1 MKLRD
6 NLNTEIRYKEL
17 IQKKTSFVEE
27 DLHEY
32 QCTRT
37 TWDSKQ
43 ELSHFDI
50 ILRNAYQILISKY
63 SVGYPV
69 LELIPD
75 YLQGVQFM
83 KKGWNTDAGYVTM
96 LWYLSIGVM
105 LECHKEL
112 QQLSILLKE
121 HSVKDKLFSFL
132 VNNTQDYASE
142 KLLWTTPYAG
152 LIEVIELAKT
162 NKEEAVERLQ
172 KYLKKEWY
180 KGHSDCGWYN
190 DHKSKWGVHFGYWS
204 FESGA
209 LVKILGLDDSSLQGL
224 PYYPYDMVH
233 CME

>member
-17 IQKKTSFVEE
+17 IQKKTSFVED

-32 QCTRT
+32 QCTGTR
-37 TWDSKQ
+37 WDSKQ

-63 SVGYPV
+63 SAGYPV

-75 YLQGVQFM
+75 YLQGLQFM
-83 KKGWNTDAGYVTM
+83 KKGWNADAGYVTM

-112 QQLSILLKE
+112 QQLSILLRE

-162 NKEEAVERLQ
+162 NKEKAVERLQ
-172 KYLKKEWY
+172 NYLKKEWY

>member
-32 QCTRT
+32 QCTGT

-112 QQLSILLKE
+112 QQLSILLRE
-121 HSVKDKLFSFL
+121 LSVKDKLFSFL

-152 LIEVIELAKT
+152 LIEVIEFAKT
-162 NKEEAVERLQ
+162 NKEKAVERLQ

-209 LVKILGLDDSSLQGL
+209 LVKILGLDNSSLQGL

>member
-32 QCTRT
+32 QCTGT

-50 ILRNAYQILISKY
+50 ILRNANQILISKY
-63 SVGYPV
+63 SAGYPV

-83 KKGWNTDAGYVTM
+83 KKGWNADAGYVTM

-112 QQLSILLKE
+112 QQLSILLKQ
-121 HSVKDKLFSFL
+121 HSVKDKIFSFL
-132 VNNTQDYASE
+132 VNNTQDYASK

-162 NKEEAVERLQ
+162 NKEKAVERLQ

>member
-32 QCTRT
+32 QCTGT

-112 QQLSILLKE
+112 QQLSILLRE
-121 HSVKDKLFSFL
+121 LSVKDKLFSFL

>member
-32 QCTRT
+32 QCTGT

-50 ILRNAYQILISKY
+50 ILRNANQILISKY
-63 SVGYPV
+63 SAGYPV

-83 KKGWNTDAGYVTM
+83 KKGWNADAGYVTM

-152 LIEVIELAKT
+152 LIEVIEFAKT
-162 NKEEAVERLQ
+162 NKEKAVERLQ

>member
-32 QCTRT
+32 QCTGT

-63 SVGYPV
+63 SAGYPV

-83 KKGWNTDAGYVTM
+83 KKGWNADAGYVTM
-96 LWYLSIGVM
+96 LWFLSIGVM

-112 QQLSILLKE
+112 QQLSILLRE
-121 HSVKDKLFSFL
+121 LSVKDKLFSFL

-152 LIEVIELAKT
+152 LIEVIEFAKT
-162 NKEEAVERLQ
+162 NKEKAVERLQ

-209 LVKILGLDDSSLQGL
+209 LVKKLGLDDSYLQGL

>member
-17 IQKKTSFVEE
+17 IRKKTSFVEE

-32 QCTRT
+32 QCTGT

-75 YLQGVQFM
+75 YLQGVQFI
-83 KKGWNTDAGYVTM
+83 KKGWNADAGYVTM

-112 QQLSILLKE
+112 QQLSILLRE

-152 LIEVIELAKT
+152 LIEVIEFAKT
-162 NKEEAVERLQ
+162 NKEKAVERLQ

-190 DHKSKWGVHFGYWS
+190 DHKSKWGIHFGYWS

>member
-17 IQKKTSFVEE
+17 IRKKTSFVEE

-32 QCTRT
+32 QCTGT

-50 ILRNAYQILISKY
+50 ILRNAHQILISKY
-63 SVGYPV
+63 SAGYPV

-75 YLQGVQFM
+75 YLQGVQFI
-83 KKGWNTDAGYVTM
+83 KKGWNADAGYVTM

-112 QQLSILLKE
+112 QQLSILLRE

-162 NKEEAVERLQ
+162 NKEKAVERLQ

>member
-32 QCTRT
+32 QCTGT

-63 SVGYPV
+63 SAGYPV

-75 YLQGVQFM
+75 YLQGVQFV
-83 KKGWNTDAGYVTM
+83 KKGWNADAGYVTM

-112 QQLSILLKE
+112 QQLSILLRE
-121 HSVKDKLFSFL
+121 LSVKDKLFSFL

-152 LIEVIELAKT
+152 LIEVIEFAKT
-162 NKEEAVERLQ
+162 NKEKAVERLQ

>member
-17 IQKKTSFVEE
+17 IRKKTSFVEE

-32 QCTRT
+32 QCTGT

-75 YLQGVQFM
+75 YLQGVQFL

-112 QQLSILLKE
+112 QQLSILLRE
-121 HSVKDKLFSFL
+121 LSVKDKLFSFL

-152 LIEVIELAKT
+152 LIEVIEFAKT
-162 NKEEAVERLQ
+162 NKEKAVERLQ

-180 KGHSDCGWYN
+180 KGHSDSGWYN

>member
-75 YLQGVQFM
+75 YLQGVQFI
-83 KKGWNTDAGYVTM
+83 KKGWNADAGYVTM

-112 QQLSILLKE
+112 QQLSILLRE

-142 KLLWTTPYAG
+142 KLLWTAPYAG
-152 LIEVIELAKT
+152 LIEVIEVAKT
-162 NKEEAVERLQ
+162 NKEKAVERLQ

>member
-32 QCTRT
+32 QCTGT

-63 SVGYPV
+63 SAGYPV

-112 QQLSILLKE
+112 QQLSILLRE
-121 HSVKDKLFSFL
+121 LSVNDKLFSFL

-152 LIEVIELAKT
+152 LIEVIEFAKT
-162 NKEEAVERLQ
+162 NKEKAVERLQ

>member
-17 IQKKTSFVEE
+17 IRKKTPFVEE

-32 QCTRT
+32 QCTGT

-50 ILRNAYQILISKY
+50 ILRNAHQILISKY
-63 SVGYPV
+63 SAGYPV

-75 YLQGVQFM
+75 YLQGVQFI
-83 KKGWNTDAGYVTM
+83 KKGWNADAGYVTM

-152 LIEVIELAKT
+152 LIEVIEFAKT
-162 NKEEAVERLQ
+162 NKEKAVERLQ

-190 DHKSKWGVHFGYWS
+190 DHKSKWGIHFGYWS

>member
-32 QCTRT
+32 QCTGT

-121 HSVKDKLFSFL
+121 HSVKDKFFSFL

-162 NKEEAVERLQ
+162 NKEKAVERLQ

>member
-32 QCTRT
+32 QCTGT

-75 YLQGVQFM
+75 YLQGVQFL

-112 QQLSILLKE
+112 QQLSILLRE
-121 HSVKDKLFSFL
+121 LSVKDKLFSFL

-162 NKEEAVERLQ
+162 NKEKAVERLQ

-180 KGHSDCGWYN
+180 KGHSDSGWYN

>member
-32 QCTRT
+32 QCTGT

-63 SVGYPV
+63 SAGYPV

-83 KKGWNTDAGYVTM
+83 KKGWNADAGYVTM

-112 QQLSILLKE
+112 QQLSILLRE
-121 HSVKDKLFSFL
+121 LSVKDKLFSFL

-152 LIEVIELAKT
+152 LIEVIEFAKT
-162 NKEEAVERLQ
+162 NKEKAVERLQ

-209 LVKILGLDDSSLQGL
+209 LVKKLGLDDSSLQGL

>member
-17 IQKKTSFVEE
+17 IRKKTSFVEE

-32 QCTRT
+32 QCTGT

-50 ILRNAYQILISKY
+50 ILRNAHQILISKY
-63 SVGYPV
+63 SAGYPV

-75 YLQGVQFM
+75 YLQGVQFI
-83 KKGWNTDAGYVTM
+83 KKGWNADAGYVTM

-112 QQLSILLKE
+112 QQLSILLRE

-152 LIEVIELAKT
+152 LIEVIEFAKT
-162 NKEEAVERLQ
+162 NKEKAVERLQ

-190 DHKSKWGVHFGYWS
+190 DHKSKWGIHFGYWS

>member
-32 QCTRT
+32 QCTGT

-75 YLQGVQFM
+75 YLQGVQFL

-121 HSVKDKLFSFL
+121 HSVKDKFFSFL

-162 NKEEAVERLQ
+162 NKEKAVERLQ

-180 KGHSDCGWYN
+180 KGHSDSGWYN

>member
-32 QCTRT
+32 QCTGT

>member
-32 QCTRT
+32 QCTGT

-50 ILRNAYQILISKY
+50 ILRNANQILISKY
-63 SVGYPV
+63 SAGYPV

-152 LIEVIELAKT
+152 LIEVIEFAKT
-162 NKEEAVERLQ
+162 NKEKAVERLQ

>member
-1 MKLRD
+1 
-6 NLNTEIRYKEL
+6 
-17 IQKKTSFVEE
+17 
-27 DLHEY
+27 
-32 QCTRT
+32 
-37 TWDSKQ
+37 
-43 ELSHFDI
+43 
-50 ILRNAYQILISKY
+50 
-63 SVGYPV
+63 
-69 LELIPD
+69 
-75 YLQGVQFM
+75 M
-83 KKGWNTDAGYVTM
+83 KKGWNADAGYVTM

-112 QQLSILLKE
+112 QQLSILLRE
-121 HSVKDKLFSFL
+121 LSVKDKLFSFL

-162 NKEEAVERLQ
+162 NKEKAVERLQ

>member
-32 QCTRT
+32 QCTGT

-63 SVGYPV
+63 SAGYPV

-83 KKGWNTDAGYVTM
+83 KKGWNADAGYVTM

-152 LIEVIELAKT
+152 LIEVIEFAKT
-162 NKEEAVERLQ
+162 NKEKAVERLQ

-180 KGHSDCGWYN
+180 KGHSDSGWYN

>member
-17 IQKKTSFVEE
+17 IRKKTSFVEE

-32 QCTRT
+32 QCTGT

-50 ILRNAYQILISKY
+50 ILRNAHQILISKY
-63 SVGYPV
+63 SAGYPV

-75 YLQGVQFM
+75 YLQGVQFI
-83 KKGWNTDAGYVTM
+83 KKGWNADAGYVTM

-112 QQLSILLKE
+112 QQLSILLRE
-121 HSVKDKLFSFL
+121 LSVKDKLFSFL

-152 LIEVIELAKT
+152 LIEVIEFAKT
-162 NKEEAVERLQ
+162 NKEKAVERLQ

-190 DHKSKWGVHFGYWS
+190 DHKSKWGIHFGYWS

>member
-32 QCTRT
+32 QCTGT

-50 ILRNAYQILISKY
+50 ILRNANQILISKY
-63 SVGYPV
+63 SAGYPV

-83 KKGWNTDAGYVTM
+83 KKGWNADAGYVTM

-112 QQLSILLKE
+112 QQLSILLRD

-162 NKEEAVERLQ
+162 NKEKAVERLQ

>member
-32 QCTRT
+32 QCTGT

-50 ILRNAYQILISKY
+50 ILRNAHQILISKY
-63 SVGYPV
+63 SAGYPV

-75 YLQGVQFM
+75 YLQGVQFI
-83 KKGWNTDAGYVTM
+83 KKGWNADAGYVTM

-112 QQLSILLKE
+112 QQLSILLRE
-121 HSVKDKLFSFL
+121 LSVKDKLFSFL

-162 NKEEAVERLQ
+162 NKEKAVERLQ

>member
-32 QCTRT
+32 QCTGT

-162 NKEEAVERLQ
+162 NKEKAVERLQ

-180 KGHSDCGWYN
+180 KGHSDSGWYN

>member
-32 QCTRT
+32 QCTGT

-63 SVGYPV
+63 SAGYPV

-83 KKGWNTDAGYVTM
+83 KKGWNADAGYVTM

-112 QQLSILLKE
+112 QQLSILLRE

-162 NKEEAVERLQ
+162 NKEKAVERLQ
-172 KYLKKEWY
+172 EYLKKEWY

>member
-32 QCTRT
+32 QCTGT

-63 SVGYPV
+63 SAGYPV

-112 QQLSILLKE
+112 QQLSILLRE
-121 HSVKDKLFSFL
+121 LSVKDKLFSFL

-162 NKEEAVERLQ
+162 NKEKAVERLQ

>member
-32 QCTRT
+32 QCTGT

-75 YLQGVQFM
+75 YLQGVQFL

-162 NKEEAVERLQ
+162 NKEKAVERLQ

>member
-32 QCTRT
+32 QCTGT

-63 SVGYPV
+63 SAGYPV

-83 KKGWNTDAGYVTM
+83 KKGWNADAGYVTM

-112 QQLSILLKE
+112 QQLSILLKQ
-121 HSVKDKLFSFL
+121 HSVKDKIFSFL
-132 VNNTQDYASE
+132 VNNTQDYASK

-162 NKEEAVERLQ
+162 NKEKAVERLQ

>member
-17 IQKKTSFVEE
+17 IQKKTSFVED

-32 QCTRT
+32 QCTGT

-63 SVGYPV
+63 SAGYPV

-83 KKGWNTDAGYVTM
+83 KKGWNSDAGYVTM

-112 QQLSILLKE
+112 QQLSILLRE

-162 NKEEAVERLQ
+162 NKEKAVERLQ
-172 KYLKKEWY
+172 NYLKKEWY

>member
-32 QCTRT
+32 QCTGT

-83 KKGWNTDAGYVTM
+83 KKGWNADAGYVTM

-112 QQLSILLKE
+112 QQLSILLRE
-121 HSVKDKLFSFL
+121 LSVKDKLFSFL

-162 NKEEAVERLQ
+162 NKEKAVERLQ

>member
-32 QCTRT
+32 QCTGT

-63 SVGYPV
+63 SAGYPV

-112 QQLSILLKE
+112 QQLSILLRE

-162 NKEEAVERLQ
+162 NKEKAVERLQ

-204 FESGA
+204 FESGV

>member
-32 QCTRT
+32 QCTGT

-63 SVGYPV
+63 SAGYPV

-83 KKGWNTDAGYVTM
+83 KKGWNADAGYVTM
-96 LWYLSIGVM
+96 LWFLSIGVM

-112 QQLSILLKE
+112 QQLSILLRE
-121 HSVKDKLFSFL
+121 LSVKDKLFSFL

-152 LIEVIELAKT
+152 LIEVIEFAKT
-162 NKEEAVERLQ
+162 NKEKAVERLQ

>member
-32 QCTRT
+32 QCTGT

-50 ILRNAYQILISKY
+50 ILRNANQILISKY
-63 SVGYPV
+63 SAGYPV

-83 KKGWNTDAGYVTM
+83 KKGWNADAGYVTM

-112 QQLSILLKE
+112 QQLSILLRE
-121 HSVKDKLFSFL
+121 LSVKDKLFSFL
-132 VNNTQDYASE
+132 VYNTQDYASE

-162 NKEEAVERLQ
+162 NKEKAVERLQ

>member
-17 IQKKTSFVEE
+17 IQKKTSFVED

-32 QCTRT
+32 QCTGT

-63 SVGYPV
+63 SAGYPV

-83 KKGWNTDAGYVTM
+83 KKGWNSDAGYVTM

-112 QQLSILLKE
+112 QQLSILLRE

-162 NKEEAVERLQ
+162 NKEKAVERLQ
-172 KYLKKEWY
+172 NYLKKEWY

-224 PYYPYDMVH
+224 PYY
-233 CME
+233 

>member
-32 QCTRT
+32 QCTGT

-112 QQLSILLKE
+112 QQLSILLRE
-121 HSVKDKLFSFL
+121 LSVKDKLFSFL

-152 LIEVIELAKT
+152 LIEVIEFAKT
-162 NKEEAVERLQ
+162 NKEKAVERLQ

-209 LVKILGLDDSSLQGL
+209 LVKKLGLDDSSLQGL

>member
-32 QCTRT
+32 QCTGT

-63 SVGYPV
+63 SAGYPV

-75 YLQGVQFM
+75 YLQGVQFI
-83 KKGWNTDAGYVTM
+83 KKGWNADAGYVTM

-112 QQLSILLKE
+112 QQLSILLRE
-121 HSVKDKLFSFL
+121 LSVKDKLFSFL

-162 NKEEAVERLQ
+162 NKEKAVERLQ

>member
-63 SVGYPV
+63 SAGYPV

-121 HSVKDKLFSFL
+121 HSVKDKFFSFL

-142 KLLWTTPYAG
+142 KLLWNTPYAG

-162 NKEEAVERLQ
+162 NKEKAVERLQ

>member
-32 QCTRT
+32 QCTGT

-63 SVGYPV
+63 SAGYPV

-112 QQLSILLKE
+112 QQLSILLRE
-121 HSVKDKLFSFL
+121 LSVKDKLFNFL
-132 VNNTQDYASE
+132 VDNTQDYASE

-152 LIEVIELAKT
+152 LIEVIEFAKT
-162 NKEEAVERLQ
+162 NKEKAVERLQ